1 MMSRPIQNL
10 KHLYRQKREQCTL
23 WRRQNRP
30 AEIRRCAALRL
41 RAWRQPFAIL
51 EGIKLDR
58 GTGLTVPI
66 FKSIDDGRYELP
78 EANIVR
84 HALQPDD
91 VVLKLGTGLGFISW
105 PCARVVGCDNV
116 YSFEANPALRPVILK
131 NYQLNSL
138 SPQLDISLL
147 GETSGAIIFYFI
159 TGFWSSST
167 IKRHPRAK
175 PIQVPMKCFNDELA
189 RIRPSFLII
198 DIEGGE
204 HDFIRYASLDGVRK
218 VCIELHPPVTG
229 SWVVAKVEAFSSARD
244 FSMSLHYPIP
254 RTNSLYGTR
263 VTEGFIDD

>member
-1 MMSRPIQNL
+1 MMSGALQSL
-10 KHLYRQKREQCTL
+10 KQIYWHKREQYAL

-30 AEIRRCAALRL
+30 AEIRRRAALRL
-41 RAWRQPFAIL
+41 RAWRQPVAIL
-51 EGIKLDR
+51 EGIKLYR
-58 GTGLTVPI
+58 GTGLTLPI
-66 FKSIDDGRYELP
+66 LESIDDGRYELP

-84 HALQPDD
+84 HALHPDD
-91 VVLKLGTGLGFISW
+91 VVLELGTGLGFISSL
-105 PCARVVGCDNV
+105 CARVVGSDNV

-147 GETSGAIIFYFI
+147 GETSGAMTFYVMKS
-159 TGFWSSST
+159 FWSSST

-204 HDFIRYASLDGVRK
+204 HDFIRYARLDGVSK
-218 VCIELHPPVTG
+218 VCIELHPNVIG
-229 SWVVAKVEAFSSARD
+229 SQAVSEVEAF
-244 FSMSLHYPIP
+244 
-254 RTNSLYGTR
+254 
-263 VTEGFIDD
+263 FIDQGFREEPAVSDSEHKLYIRDTPH